1 MAGDSGSSFPY
12 AALSV
17 VALFLSTAYLTQ
29 HGFDAWRPTDSDTG
43 KRRQQT
49 YLPVEARLWEDP
61 LAALDRHRRKLDS
74 CGKQEKSGKGGDV
87 TDDLSDPPAADHV
100 ADVTCQTGQPI
111 DAGSFKKSLGQGK
124 DTTLVAAMLPGAA
137 LVGSDELRRRFR
149 YATLGGLNVAGFVP
163 NDSERMGFLRVQ
175 RCESLKGCTQDKKST
190 HMDLVYETLAGP
202 EGQKAVVLWIDDTA
216 VGHRWLSA
224 VTMMFADLTRPT
236 EDPDGQKDNWAEPR
250 LRIIGPTGSD
260 LLLRALRTDL
270 PALKA
275 EAGRE
280 KGGAFE
286 MNFAALRKLRLI
298 SPLSTTPDEQLR
310 SEAQFLS
317 TCGDGNCVDRE
328 FKYRINAVALTEASR
343 FEEKSPPFFV
353 RTINTDDRL
362 VERLVAELK
371 GRGLCHDSAEEKRVI
386 LLSEWD
392 SVYARTFRQP
402 LEAALTC
409 KRGPRIDLQSYSYLR
424 GLDGATLAQQ
434 ARSGDDRKGDAKPPV
449 EWPEGRSQADYVRR
463 LVEHI
468 VRDNA
473 KKPVHAVGMIGSDVH
488 DKLVLV
494 QALRDAFPDRIL
506 FTTDMDARLLH
517 PSVTRHTRNVIVASG
532 LPLEVPDGV
541 PAAASGN
548 RIGPF
553 RDSYQTATFIAARLA
568 VEATG
573 RSSCGGD
580 NELECKIA
588 GVLATPSLIEIGR
601 YGLVDLPST
610 GIGSSESNK
619 RDWAAAVAVTIFLAL
634 IGLLLVGYPGP
645 AMKRAWLWW
654 SGADLP
660 FPLAYRLVAG
670 LEAGAMA
677 FAIAVVAELAMP
689 VNSGAWMPLLMAV
702 AATTLFWVAIHLR
715 PRAAQ
720 AGTGISWAGHC
731 AQVYVIAVVA
741 IVPLGVGY
749 LAASYPEPTMQEPF
763 AILSGTSAWP
773 SQLLRALVIVLFA
786 WFLDEIWC
794 GSTRALKEFDLK
806 YQLSPT
812 ATADT
817 SAPAGWRSRL
827 RQAVEAVCQAV
838 KVWWSWKPDVLL
850 RDDRADRVDRVDGAR
865 LWQQYRLLMDGRARA
880 LRVVIWTVVTA
891 IVIYA
896 AAEVVNRFADD
907 GFPEVPA
914 RGLMDRNLFH
924 FTVIA
929 SAGAVIILLVTVA
942 DLTILTTHF
951 VATLK
956 RGRTVYRP
964 RTIALFAA
972 ELGPQLEAAARLPV
986 AALPRQR
993 SDGDTPKPDR
1003 NSLLDDWIDARLLAE
1018 HTEVV
1023 GRFIIF
1029 PFILVGLLVVARS
1042 PLFDNWYLGGSVLAG
1057 LVVYA
1062 LWSITMATV
1071 LNYDAERA
1079 RKKALRG
1086 MEADLRWLGGA
1097 KAPFDQLCKPF
1108 EDLIVD
1114 VRNLRQGA
1122 FAPFFEKPIVQA
1134 ILVPLGGAGGVQLI
1148 QLLMYART
1156 P

>member
-1 MAGDSGSSFPY
+1 MVGDSGSSFPY

-29 HGFDAWRPTDSDTG
+29 HGFDAWRPTDSETG

-61 LAALDRHRRKLDS
+61 LGALDRHRRKLDS
-74 CGKQEKSGKGGDV
+74 CAKQKPDKGDDV
-87 TDDLSDPPAADHV
+87 ADDLSDPPAADQV
-100 ADVTCQTGQPI
+100 ADVTCKAGQPI
-111 DAGSFKKSLGQGK
+111 DEKFFKESLGQGT
-124 DTTLVAAMLPGAA
+124 DATLVAAMLPGAA
-137 LVGSDELRRRFR
+137 LVGADEQRRRFR
-149 YATLGGLNVAGFVP
+149 YAVLAGLNVAGFVP
-163 NDSERMGFLRVQ
+163 DDSERMGFLRVP
-175 RCESLKGCTQDKKST
+175 RCESLKGCPKDKPAQ
-190 HMDLVYETLAGP
+190 MDLVYETLAGP
-202 EGQKAVVLWIDDTA
+202 PGQKAVVLWIDDTA
-216 VGHRWLSA
+216 VGRRWLSA

-236 EDPDGQKDNWAEPR
+236 GPKDRWAEPK

-270 PALKA
+270 PELEA
-275 EAGRE
+275 EGSSDKSDSFKTNYE
-280 KGGAFE
+280 V
-286 MNFAALRKLRLI
+286 LRKIRLI
-298 SPLSTTPDEQLR
+298 SPLSTAPDTQLR
-310 SEAQFLS
+310 AEIQSLS
-317 TCGDGNCVDRE
+317 TCGDGNCVNRE
-328 FKYRINAVALTEASR
+328 FKHRINAAAPPGAPTLGK
-343 FEEKSPPFFV
+343 KSQPFFV
-353 RTINTDDRL
+353 RTIGTDDVLVKRL
-362 VERLVAELK
+362 VEELA
-371 GRGLCHDSAEEKRVI
+371 GRGLCQNGAKNKRVI
-386 LLSEWD
+386 LVSEWD
-392 SVYARTFRQP
+392 SVYARTFRRP

-409 KRGPRIDLQSYSYLR
+409 KSGPQIDLQGYSYLR
-424 GLDGATLAQQ
+424 GLDGATLSSSGQQ
-434 ARSGDDRKGDAKPPV
+434 ARSGSERKGDAKPPV

-463 LVEHI
+463 LVEDI

-473 KKPVHAVGMIGSDVH
+473 KRPVHAVGMIGSDVH

-494 QALRDAFPDRIL
+494 QALRDAFPDRVL

-517 PSVTRHTRNVIVASG
+517 PSVTRHTRNVVVASS

-541 PAAASGN
+541 PAAAANGN

-553 RDSYQTATFIAARLA
+553 RDSYQTATFMAARLA
-568 VEATG
+568 VEAAAV
-573 RSSCGGD
+573 SSCGGE
-580 NELECKIA
+580 NELECKIED
-588 GVLATPSLIEIGR
+588 VLTTSSLIEIGR
-601 YGLVDLPST
+601 NGLVDLPSE
-610 GIGSSESNK
+610 GISSSESKK
-619 RDWAAAVAVTIFLAL
+619 RDWAATVAVTIFLAL
-634 IGLLLVGYPGP
+634 IGLLLVGYPRP
-645 AMKRAWLWW
+645 AMKHAWLWW
-654 SGADLP
+654 SGRDEP
-660 FPLAYRLVAG
+660 FPFAHRLVAG
-670 LEAGAMA
+670 LEAAAMA
-677 FAIAVVAELAMP
+677 FSIAVVAELAMP
-689 VNSGAWMPLLMAV
+689 VNSGTWIPLLMAV
-702 AATTLFWVAIHLR
+702 AAATLFWVAIHVR
-715 PRAAQ
+715 PRTGR
-720 AGTGISWAGHC
+720 AGTGISWAGRG
-731 AQVYVIAVVA
+731 AQVYVIAVVS
-741 IVPLGVGY
+741 IMPLGVGY
-749 LAASYPEPTMQEPF
+749 LASSYPEPTMQEPF

-794 GSTRALKEFDLK
+794 GSTRALKELDLK

-812 ATADT
+812 ATAAT
-817 SAPAGWRSRL
+817 SAPTGWRSRL
-827 RQAVEAVCQAV
+827 RLAVKALGQAV

-850 RDDRADRVDRVDGAR
+850 RDDRVDRVDRVDGAR
-865 LWQQYRLLMDGRARA
+865 LWQQYRLLMDGPART
-880 LRVVIWTVVTA
+880 LRVVVWTVVTA
-891 IVIYA
+891 IVIYT
-896 AAEVVNRFADD
+896 AAEVINHFADD
-907 GFPEVPA
+907 SFPEVPA
-914 RGLMDRNLFH
+914 RGLMDRDLFH
-924 FTVIA
+924 FTVMA
-929 SAGAVIILLVTVA
+929 SAGAVILLLVTVA

-951 VATLK
+951 VAILK

-993 SDGDTPKPDR
+993 SDDDTPKPDR

-1042 PLFDNWYLGGSVLAG
+1042 PLFDNWYMGGSVLAG

-1097 KAPFDQLCKPF
+1097 RAPLDKLCKPF
-1108 EDLIVD
+1108 EELIDD